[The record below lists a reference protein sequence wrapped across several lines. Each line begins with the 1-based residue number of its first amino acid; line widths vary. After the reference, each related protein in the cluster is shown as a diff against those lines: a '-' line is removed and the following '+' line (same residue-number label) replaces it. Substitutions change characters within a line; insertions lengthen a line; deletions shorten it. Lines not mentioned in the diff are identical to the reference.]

1 MVGVFYGL
9 VLIELILL
17 LLTPSRQQRV
27 SIVFLVMLA
36 IIFAYVPITVSDNW
50 VYNWY
55 YTHPEVP
62 TKFEPVFNQFMQIAT
77 KVGLSY
83 QQFKLV
89 IFTIEM
95 SCLAWG
101 LNIFQVDNKRVV

>member
-27 SIVFLVMLA
+27 SIVFLVLLA

-62 TKFEPVFNQFMQIAT
+62 TKSNRFLIR
-77 KVGLSY
+77 
-83 QQFKLV
+83 
-89 IFTIEM
+89 
-95 SCLAWG
+95 SCRWQLRWDCPINS
-101 LNIFQVDNKRVV
+101 LN